1 MTRIIPYPLLTLSL
15 LLMWMILNGFTLGQG
30 LIGIVVG
37 IAGGF
42 LMRLLKPQ
50 KVHIHHWGSVIKLFF
65 RVTLDIVKSNYDVA
79 LYVLFDGT
87 KRKKSGFITVPLA
100 LKNRT
105 GLAVL
110 SCIMTATPGTAWIA
124 YHSKESSLLVH
135 ILDFDMD
142 DENYWRDFIKNR
154 YESLLLE
161 IFQ

>member
-1 MTRIIPYPLLTLSL
+1 MKRIIPYPLLTLSL

-30 LIGIVVG
+30 VIGIVVG

-50 KVHIHHWGSVIKLFF
+50 KVHIHNWGSVIKLFF

-79 LYVLFDGT
+79 LYVLFSGA
-87 KRKKSGFITVPLA
+87 KRKQSGFITVPLE
-100 LKNRT
+100 LKNHT

-135 ILDFDMD
+135 ILDLDMD
-142 DENYWRDFIKNR
+142 NENYWRDFIKNR

>member
-42 LMRLLKPQ
+42 LMQLLKPQ

-79 LYVLFDGT
+79 IYVLSGGA
-87 KRKKSGFITVPLA
+87 KRKQSGFITVPLE
-100 LKNRT
+100 LKNHT

>member
-1 MTRIIPYPLLTLSL
+1 MKRIIPYPLLTLSL

-30 LIGIVVG
+30 VIGIVVG
-37 IAGGF
+37 LAGGF

-50 KVHIHHWGSVIKLFF
+50 KVHIHHWSSVIKLFF
-65 RVTLDIVKSNYDVA
+65 RVTIDIVKSNYDVA
-79 LYVLFDGT
+79 LYVLFSGA
-87 KRKKSGFITVPLA
+87 KRKQSGFITVPLE
-100 LKNRT
+100 LKNHT

-124 YHSKESSLLVH
+124 YHSKDSSLLVH
-135 ILDFDMD
+135 ILDLDMD
-142 DENYWRDFIKNR
+142 NENYWRDFIKNR

>member
-30 LIGIVVG
+30 VIGIVVG
-37 IAGGF
+37 LAGGF

-50 KVHIHHWGSVIKLFF
+50 KVHIYHWSSVIKLFF
-65 RVTLDIVKSNYDVA
+65 RVTIDIVKSNYDVA
-79 LYVLFDGT
+79 LYVLSGGA
-87 KRKKSGFITVPLA
+87 KRKQSGFITVPLE
-100 LKNRT
+100 LKNHT

-142 DENYWRDFIKNR
+142 NENYWRDFIKNR